1 MYAFDLFTYLFQVIM
16 ASDDMDMGI
25 EWYLYEPDKEDY
37 LNIVQE
43 KSDDDSNSDNEGETF
58 GNYCEGRSMMAAST
72 WYIDMDI
79 M

>member
-16 ASDDMDMGI
+16 ASDDMDIGI

-43 KSDDDSNSDNEGETF
+43 KSDDESNSDNEGETLVTIVR
-58 GNYCEGRSMMAAST
+58 GDR
-72 WYIDMDI
+72 
-79 M
+79 